1 MLASEYSR
9 GAADSHDEVW
19 RRPIGVHG
27 SDVVDDG
34 LLGRGDKHSLANDD
48 LNDVHGSR
56 DVLVQVDPELAG
68 ELIEHQVPAVERLQ
82 NQDLFDWASLDAA
95 PITSKPPSTAH
106 CSLLQTPRSGR
117 VPPARRAESCAL
129 AECRV
134 RPEIPESTI
143 GLQSWSNARTPATV
157 SGSKRLPC
165 GSRIPCG
172 PRSSVEGD
180 NVRRSVKADVKGDL
194 RPG

>member
-34 LLGRGDKHSLANDD
+34 LLGRGDKPSLANDD

-82 NQDLFDWASLDAA
+82 NQDLVDGGLCVARRRSDHQQAPEHCTLQSATNAA
-95 PITSKPPSTAH
+95 IRTRAA
-106 CSLLQTPRSGR
+106 CQARGVLRSG
-117 VPPARRAESCAL
+117 
-129 AECRV
+129 
-134 RPEIPESTI
+134 
-143 GLQSWSNARTPATV
+143 GV
-157 SGSKRLPC
+157 SG
-165 GSRIPCG
+165 
-172 PRSSVEGD
+172 
-180 NVRRSVKADVKGDL
+180 AA
-194 RPG
+194 